1 MLAERIYTLRKQH
14 ALSQEQLAEALGV
27 SRQTVSKWENGTAT
41 PELEKLRALAR
52 CFDVTLDELVE
63 GGEPTPASETAHAPA
78 RGGRLG
84 LLLCLLGAVGL
95 FAVGGVMLLA
105 PGRAEALNAASAV
118 TLNGSGIALFL
129 CAAVMC
135 LGLWLTLRRK

>member
-52 CFDVTLDELVE
+52 CFGVTLDELVE
-63 GGEPTPASETAHAPA
+63 DGEPSPERKSAPLK
-78 RGGRLG
+78 GGRLG
-84 LLLCLLGAVGL
+84 LALCLLGALGL
-95 FAVGGVMLLA
+95 FAVGGVMLFM
-105 PGRAEALNAASAV
+105 PGRAEALNEASAV
-118 TLNGSGIALFL
+118 AINGSGIALFL

>member
-52 CFDVTLDELVE
+52 CFGVTLDELVE
-63 GGEPTPASETAHAPA
+63 DGKPAPERKSAPLK
-78 RGGRLG
+78 GGRLG
-84 LLLCLLGAVGL
+84 LALCLLGALGL
-95 FAVGGVMLLA
+95 FAVGGVMLFM
-105 PGRAEALNAASAV
+105 PERAEALNEASAV
-118 TLNGSGIALFL
+118 AINGSGIALFL

>member
-52 CFDVTLDELVE
+52 CFGVTLDELVE
-63 GGEPTPASETAHAPA
+63 DGEPAPERKSA
-78 RGGRLG
+78 PLKVGRLG
-84 LLLCLLGAVGL
+84 LALCLLGALGL
-95 FAVGGVMLLA
+95 FAVGGVMLFM
-105 PGRAEALNAASAV
+105 PGRAEALNEASAV
-118 TLNGSGIALFL
+118 AINGSGIALFL

>member
-52 CFDVTLDELVE
+52 CFGVTLDELVE
-63 GGEPTPASETAHAPA
+63 DGEPAPERKSA
-78 RGGRLG
+78 PLKGGRLG
-84 LLLCLLGAVGL
+84 LALCLLGALGL
-95 FAVGGVMLLA
+95 FAVGGVMLFM
-105 PGRAEALNAASAV
+105 PGRAEARNAASAV
-118 TLNGSGIALFL
+118 AINGSGIALFL